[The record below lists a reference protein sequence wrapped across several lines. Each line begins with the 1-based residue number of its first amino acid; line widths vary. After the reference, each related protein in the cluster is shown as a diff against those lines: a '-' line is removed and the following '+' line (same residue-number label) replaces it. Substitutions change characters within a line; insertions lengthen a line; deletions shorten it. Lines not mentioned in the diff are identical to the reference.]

1 MYERR
6 SRLPNYQQGELLKM
20 FVHVTQPD
28 SGYRRSLIL
37 NKAIA
42 VSEGDYLILSDSDC
56 IPHKNFVKDH
66 ASFAEPNHYLLGA
79 RSYVKEEIVDSFE
92 PTFFSRLSHSLK
104 GNLYPKK
111 VAFRIP
117 FVNWGSN
124 TSPLG
129 ANMSF
134 WKKDIV
140 EVNGF
145 DSGFIGWGHENMELL
160 DRLKI
165 SGLTE
170 KFLHQQCIL
179 YHLNHPILSKSNDV
193 INTER
198 WNESKTQGLKKT
210 KNGLDQ
216 FLTAEKESLIHSI
229 LIH

>member
-1 MYERR
+1 MKTSVIITAYGA
-6 SRLPNYQQGELLKM
+6 PQILKRVLTGYLHQNLQPDEIIIAEDAEGLTLKEIVPAKYKRNQK

-92 PTFFSRLSHSLK
+92 PTFFSRLSHTLK

-117 FVNWGSN
+117 FVNWDSN

-134 WKKDIV
+134 WKK
-140 EVNGF
+140 
-145 DSGFIGWGHENMELL
+145 
-160 DRLKI
+160 I
-165 SGLTE
+165 S
-170 KFLHQQCIL
+170 
-179 YHLNHPILSKSNDV
+179 S
-193 INTER
+193 R
-198 WNESKTQGLKKT
+198 
-210 KNGLDQ
+210 
-216 FLTAEKESLIHSI
+216 
-229 LIH
+229 